1 MNQFNQIVSGCW
13 TVLANGEDRPKRGLG
28 GKEAKRPRGVFD
40 KHRST
45 ALASS
50 NRKEESGARRPLV
63 TKKKKQKNTTF
74 ARTQEFIMKTKR
86 YLCEVEDCYPP

>member
-63 TKKKKQKNTTF
+63 TKKKTKKHYLCKNTGIYH
-74 ARTQEFIMKTKR
+74 ENK
-86 YLCEVEDCYPP
+86 EVPL

>member
-1 MNQFNQIVSGCW
+1 M
-13 TVLANGEDRPKRGLG
+13 ANGEDRPKRGLG

-50 NRKEESGARRPLV
+50 NRKEESGARRILV
-63 TKKKKQKNTTF
+63 KKKKKLPL
-74 ARTQEFIMKTKR
+74 QEHR
-86 YLCEVEDCYPP
+86 NLS

>member
-1 MNQFNQIVSGCW
+1 MP
-13 TVLANGEDRPKRGLG
+13 NGEGRPRRGPG
-28 GKEAKRPRGVFD
+28 GKEAEKPRGVFD
-40 KHRST
+40 KYHGI

-63 TKKKKQKNTTF
+63 KKTTF
-74 ARTQEFIMKTKR
+74 AKIQDCIMKTKR

>member
-1 MNQFNQIVSGCW
+1 M
-13 TVLANGEDRPKRGLG
+13 ANGEDRPKRGLG

-50 NRKEESGARRPLV
+50 NRKEESGVRRILV
-63 TKKKKQKNTTF
+63 KKKKKLPL
-74 ARTQEFIMKTKR
+74 QEHR
-86 YLCEVEDCYPP
+86 NLS